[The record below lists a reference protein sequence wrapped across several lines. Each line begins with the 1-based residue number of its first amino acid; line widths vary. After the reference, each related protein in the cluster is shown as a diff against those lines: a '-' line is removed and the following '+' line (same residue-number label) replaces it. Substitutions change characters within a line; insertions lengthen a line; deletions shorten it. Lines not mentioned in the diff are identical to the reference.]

1 MSTTKYHQSIFKAH
15 IDKET
20 VESTRTITF
29 TIAAEATGR
38 EHRNKFMYNWDNW
51 SLSKFNANPI
61 VGYQHN
67 VYGDNMCLAP
77 NPDDVIA
84 KATAGL
90 DTFQGKKV
98 LVSDAT
104 FEPAELN
111 ATAEKV
117 FRKVLWGSL
126 NASSVGVLPIGQIKK
141 ETYESNGVK
150 DYTLNFE
157 GQELIEWSI
166 VQIPADPQAL
176 RRSMKN
182 HTMAALSFLQRFA
195 PQLSMDSMKQ
205 MKVQDLVDILEG
217 KELTEFVSGADP
229 ELNKWKEKFNKIKQ
243 KNG

>member
-1 MSTTKYHQSIFKAH
+1 MSSTKYNQSIFTAN
-15 IDKET
+15 IDKTT

-29 TIAAEATGR
+29 TIAAESTGR
-38 EHRNKFMYNWDNW
+38 EHRNKFVYNWDNW
-51 SLSKFNANPI
+51 NLSKFNSNPI

-84 KATAGL
+84 KATAGI

-117 FRKVLWGSL
+117 FRKILWGSL
-126 NASSVGVLPIGQIKK
+126 NASSVGVLPVGQIKK
-141 ETYESNGVK
+141 ETFKNEAGNN

-182 HTMAALSFLQRFA
+182 HTMGALSFLQRYA
-195 PQLSMDSMKQ
+195 PQLSMNDMMQ
-205 MKVQDLVDILEG
+205 MRVDQLIAILEG
-217 KELTEFVSGADP
+217 ADVSEIKGSDP
-229 ELNKWKEKFNKIKQ
+229 ELNKYLERFKKIK
-243 KNG
+243 NG

>member
-1 MSTTKYHQSIFKAH
+1 MSTTKYHQSIFKANFEK
-15 IDKET
+15 DT
-20 VESTRTITF
+20 VESTRKITF

-38 EHRNKFMYNWDNW
+38 EHRNKFIYNWDNW
-51 SLSKFNANPI
+51 ELSKFNANPI

-84 KATAGL
+84 KATAGV
-90 DTFQGKKV
+90 DTFQGKRV

-111 ATAEKV
+111 ATADKV
-117 FRKVLWGSL
+117 FKKVLWGSL
-126 NASSVGVLPIGQIKK
+126 NASSIGVLPIGQITK
-141 ETYESNGVK
+141 EAYESNGVK
-150 DYTLNFE
+150 DYSLKFD

-166 VQIPADPQAL
+166 VQIPADPAAL

-195 PQLSMDSMKQ
+195 PQFSMNEMRSMK
-205 MKVQDLVDILEG
+205 VSDLIDILEG
-217 KELTEFVSGADP
+217 KEVAEVAATDP
-229 ELNKWKEKFNKIKQ
+229 QRNQYLEILKKLKK
-243 KNG
+243 

>member
-15 IDKET
+15 YESATVKET
-20 VESTRTITF
+20 RTVTF
-29 TIAAEATGR
+29 TIAAEKTGTA
-38 EHRNKFMYNWDNW
+38 HRNKFIYNWDNW
-51 SLSKFNANPI
+51 ELSKFNANPI

-84 KATAGL
+84 KATAGI
-90 DTFQGKKV
+90 DTFQGYKV

-117 FRKVLWGSL
+117 FQKVLWGSL
-126 NASSVGVLPIGQIKK
+126 NASSVGVLPIGQITK
-141 ETYESNGVK
+141 EAYENNGAK
-150 DYTLNFE
+150 DYSLKFA

-166 VQIPADPQAL
+166 VQIPADPAAL

-182 HTMAALSFLQRFA
+182 HTMAALSFLQRFV
-195 PQLSMDSMKQ
+195 PQLSMNEMRSMK
-205 MKVQDLVDILEG
+205 VSDLI
-217 KELTEFVSGADP
+217 
-229 ELNKWKEKFNKIKQ
+229 WKS
-243 KNG
+243 

>member
-1 MSTTKYHQSIFKAH
+1 MSTTKYHQSIFTAH
-15 IDKET
+15 IDKDT

-29 TIAAEATGR
+29 TIAAEKTGTA
-38 EHRNKFMYNWDNW
+38 HRNKFIYNWDNW
-51 SLSKFNANPI
+51 ELSKFNANPI

-84 KATAGL
+84 KATAGI
-90 DTFQGKKV
+90 DTFQGYKV

-111 ATAEKV
+111 QTAEKV
-117 FRKVLWGSL
+117 FRKILWGSL
-126 NASSVGVLPIGQIKK
+126 NASSVGVLPVGQIKK
-141 ETYESNGVK
+141 EEFKNEAGVK

-195 PQLSMDSMKQ
+195 PQLSLNEMRQ
-205 MKVQDLVDILEG
+205 MKVQDLVDVLEG
-217 KELTEFVSGADP
+217 KEVSEIAAGDP
-229 ELNKWKEKFNKIKQ
+229 QFEKYVERLKKIK
-243 KNG
+243 NG

>member
-1 MSTTKYHQSIFKAH
+1 MSSTKYNQSIFKAQ
-15 IDKET
+15 IDKDT
-20 VESTRTITF
+20 VEKTRTISF
-29 TIAAEATGR
+29 IIAAESTGK
-38 EHRNKFMYNWDNW
+38 EHRNKFVYNWDNW
-51 SLSKFNANPI
+51 DLSKFNSNPI

-84 KATAGL
+84 KATAGI

-117 FRKVLWGSL
+117 FRKILYGTL

-141 ETYESNGVK
+141 DTFKNDQGQS

-157 GQELIEWSI
+157 GQELLEWSV

-176 RRSMKN
+176 RRSVKN

-195 PQLSMDSMKQ
+195 PQLSMNEMQ
-205 MKVQDLVDILEG
+205 NMKVSDLVALLEG
-217 KELTEFVSGADP
+217 KEIETSSPDP
-229 ELNKWKEKFNKIKQ
+229 ELNIYLETLKRFKK
-243 KNG
+243 